1 MFPELLEKIKP
12 HFLQK
17 QQHRLVSAPYSD
29 TRQITRHICI
39 SQYELSYYN
48 TKNIC
53 LYVCMLISPQT
64 PATPSV
70 AQQLNV
76 IILIFFIIFMFKVT
90 TLLCVTLHH
99 FTNEL
104 IKSNWV
110 YLRTLCKVF
119 NVKRWLIFLMYLM
132 HCKLLEVQ
140 VIDMLYLKV
149 HESATMNLLLLSNID
164 LWSLMNYYGSFFK
177 TDISYFIIIIY
188 FKLNCSTLF

>member
-1 MFPELLEKIKP
+1 MPLYKGLELNQQIYRSAGWNRFTW
-12 HFLQK
+12 FLDPPLNWLWMCLHILFNGVHVSWPILISWS
-17 QQHRLVSAPYSD
+17 QHRLVSASYSD

-76 IILIFFIIFMFKVT
+76 DILIFFIIFMFKVT

-104 IKSNWV
+104 VKSNWV

-119 NVKRWLIFLMYLM
+119 NVKHWLIFLMYLM
-132 HCKLLEVQ
+132 HCKLLQVQ
-140 VIDMLYLKV
+140 VIDMYR
-149 HESATMNLLLLSNID
+149 
-164 LWSLMNYYGSFFK
+164 
-177 TDISYFIIIIY
+177 
-188 FKLNCSTLF
+188 

>member
-1 MFPELLEKIKP
+1 MEGMFPDLLQKIKP

-17 QQHRLVSAPYSD
+17 QQHRLVSASYSD

-76 IILIFFIIFMFKVT
+76 NILIFYHFYFTVT
-90 TLLCVTLHH
+90 TLLCITLHH

-110 YLRTLCKVF
+110 YLRTLWKVF
-119 NVKRWLIFLMYLM
+119 NVKRWLTFLMYLM
-132 HCKLLEVQ
+132 HCKLLQVQ
-140 VIDMLYLKV
+140 VIDMYR
-149 HESATMNLLLLSNID
+149 
-164 LWSLMNYYGSFFK
+164 
-177 TDISYFIIIIY
+177 
-188 FKLNCSTLF
+188 